1 MKIFCLILTCFY
13 PLVACHQ
20 LSMPLAIVRFF
31 SYSLEGRIIP
41 RHKVL
46 VENHINIKLRYM
58 LANSDEE
65 FHKMVKDLIG
75 KRKRFESAVTNEG
88 TTHLQSVVTEDIST
102 PLA

>member
-1 MKIFCLILTCFY
+1 
-13 PLVACHQ
+13 
-20 LSMPLAIVRFF
+20 
-31 SYSLEGRIIP
+31 
-41 RHKVL
+41 
-46 VENHINIKLRYM
+46 M